1 MSLTSCRV
9 RNLTSV
15 NLVLLFRNG
24 PKWVLQVQLK
34 TCLSLYGFR
43 PRNICVKSMNG
54 HQEPWLKMGHTL
66 VGSLPH
72 TWKLV
77 GTSYWTGQVCL
88 VDMSWNTD
96 KGHPVQWHQV
106 SLSGICLSLRFFCFS
121 LRSRSVIL
129 TPVEEASELKT
140 VEQAS
145 VILRPGNTVFVQFLQ
160 GEPSYQYPRMW
171 NVWVIVCTV

>member
-1 MSLTSCRV
+1 MSPTSCRV

-15 NLVLLFRNG
+15 NLVLLLRNG

-129 TPVEEASELKT
+129 TPIEEASEAEDCWTNISDSEARKHCLCSFSKENQVT
-140 VEQAS
+140 N
-145 VILRPGNTVFVQFLQ
+145 ILECEMF
-160 GEPSYQYPRMW
+160 EW
-171 NVWVIVCTV
+171 